1 MRKRFLYLNIRN
13 VFWSF
18 PGWAQVAREMGSLP
32 EPTDLLCLFQQRP
45 EALCWGIS
53 REILITR
60 GPNNKL
66 GFRFHTIQVHWT
78 CACTHTHAQA
88 HTQPLLK
95 LRDVN
100 TNFFWWGI
108 IIRSSHNPLF
118 LLLLLVLLII
128 IIILQTCMT
137 FCFCAGMF
145 KIWHSNTHGSAYYH

>member
-1 MRKRFLYLNIRN
+1 MYF
-13 VFWSF
+13 
-18 PGWAQVAREMGSLP
+18 
-32 EPTDLLCLFQQRP
+32 DLFQDEHRWLERWAHFLSP
-45 EALCWGIS
+45 LTYFACSSNARKHCAGASLVKYWSLEDPITSLAFVF
-53 REILITR
+53 ILFRYIEHAHARTR
-60 GPNNKL
+60 MHK
-66 GFRFHTIQVHWT
+66 HT
-78 CACTHTHAQA
+78 CT
-88 HTQPLLK
+88 PLLK

-145 KIWHSNTHGSAYYH
+145 KIWHSNTHGSAYYQ